1 METSCMTR
9 AVKVLKYLRRT
20 VPKTIP
26 RSSLDALETVP
37 PAVLSSLHIASDWD
51 QVTQDAKLKDWL
63 HTHAIPAPKATVT
76 SPLFHGTLV
85 FAQVIFVRP
94 NQPTSP

>member
-9 AVKVLKYLRRT
+9 AVEVLKYLRRT

-37 PAVLSSLHIASDWD
+37 PAVLSSLHIASDWEH
-51 QVTQDAKLKDWL
+51 VTQDAKLKDWL
-63 HTHAIPAPKATVT
+63 HTHAIPAPQASK
-76 SPLFHGTLV
+76 PWPYER
-85 FAQVIFVRP
+85 AQ
-94 NQPTSP
+94 